1 MSPVYSYAIL
11 WDFPTSY
18 KIEQGGMHFHVGFVF
33 FCNGTHLYLDPTI
46 LQGRWIGEFKGAS
59 KFCKKVSMQ
68 KKIGARGPGKLCPK
82 DNDIIY
88 GLETRWNI
96 CFCICVCTL
105 GMSIP
110 ICISIFNYVY
120 MSLSVLVHA
129 HVEHLDLSSCNVW
142 IHGIPPG
149 FLPLKPCSVR
159 PFLANDAIHEVS
171 GTGFD
176 CPLSQHRAVKGTMF
190 NMHFLSDPSDPNN
203 DWQMKWSAKHLY
215 MVHEGSADQCQFPGS
230 SPRSRD
236 FSIKKKCWPKKPTE
250 RFGPQNTA
258 FFSSHFTCGDGHLL
272 LVPSSL
278 AENEGNPRS
287 GSPGCWSSAEH
298 KRSQSKHPVLP
309 VRVWRN
315 ISTNK
320 KLTGIQ
326 FPKLGQHAASDSSSA
341 TGSVGL
347 AKRTTASQVKRW
359 SYIFKNSF
367 FAFHFWKKILPN
379 SKKVDL

>member
-1 MSPVYSYAIL
+1 MLTLNIL
-11 WDFPTSY
+11 T
-18 KIEQGGMHFHVGFVF
+18 FHLAMFEYMGYHLGFF
-33 FCNGTHLYLDPTI
+33 H
-46 LQGRWIGEFKGAS
+46 WS
-59 KFCKKVSMQ
+59 
-68 KKIGARGPGKLCPK
+68 
-82 DNDIIY
+82 
-88 GLETRWNI
+88 
-96 CFCICVCTL
+96 
-105 GMSIP
+105 
-110 ICISIFNYVY
+110 
-120 MSLSVLVHA
+120 
-129 HVEHLDLSSCNVW
+129 
-142 IHGIPPG
+142 
-149 FLPLKPCSVR
+149 PCSVR
-159 PFLANDAIHEVS
+159 S
-171 GTGFD
+171 S
-176 CPLSQHRAVKGTMF
+176 LSCKRRHPRSFGEQASTVPCHSTVPSRAMF
-190 NMHFLSDPSDPNN
+190 NMHFLSDPNN

-347 AKRTTASQVKRW
+347 AKRGTASQVKRW

>member
-1 MSPVYSYAIL
+1 ML
-11 WDFPTSY
+11 TFWTSWP
-18 KIEQGGMHFHVGFVF
+18 F
-33 FCNGTHLYLDPTI
+33 I
-46 LQGRWIGEFKGAS
+46 LQCLNTWDTTW
-59 KFCKKVSMQ
+59 VSSNEAMFST
-68 KKIGARGPGKLCPK
+68 P
-82 DNDIIY
+82 
-88 GLETRWNI
+88 
-96 CFCICVCTL
+96 
-105 GMSIP
+105 
-110 ICISIFNYVY
+110 
-120 MSLSVLVHA
+120 SLSCKRRHPRSFGNRLRLSLVTAPCRQRNHVQHA
-129 HVEHLDLSSCNVW
+129 
-142 IHGIPPG
+142 
-149 FLPLKPCSVR
+149 FLIRS
-159 PFLANDAIHEVS
+159 
-171 GTGFD
+171 
-176 CPLSQHRAVKGTMF
+176 
-190 NMHFLSDPSDPNN
+190 N
-203 DWQMKWSAKHLY
+203 DWQTKWSAKHLY

-236 FSIKKKCWPKKPTE
+236 FSIKKKCWPNKPTE

-347 AKRTTASQVKRW
+347 AKRGTASQVKRW

>member
-1 MSPVYSYAIL
+1 MLTLNILTFHRAMFEYMGYHLGFFQWSHVQYVSPFLQTTPSTK
-11 WDFPTSY
+11 FR
-18 KIEQGGMHFHVGFVF
+18 EQ
-33 FCNGTHLYLDPTI
+33 
-46 LQGRWIGEFKGAS
+46 AS
-59 KFCKKVSMQ
+59 TVPCHSTVPSKEPCS
-68 KKIGARGPGKLCPK
+68 
-82 DNDIIY
+82 
-88 GLETRWNI
+88 T
-96 CFCICVCTL
+96 
-105 GMSIP
+105 
-110 ICISIFNYVY
+110 CISYQI
-120 MSLSVLVHA
+120 
-129 HVEHLDLSSCNVW
+129 
-142 IHGIPPG
+142 
-149 FLPLKPCSVR
+149 
-159 PFLANDAIHEVS
+159 
-171 GTGFD
+171 
-176 CPLSQHRAVKGTMF
+176 Q
-190 NMHFLSDPSDPNN
+190 NN

-258 FFSSHFTCGDGHLL
+258 CFSSHFTCGDGHLL

-347 AKRTTASQVKRW
+347 AKRGTASQVKRW